1 MGDGTLGDGT
11 SQRDSD
17 AVVIGGGMGGRA
29 ACLHLARAGM
39 KVTCVEPKT
48 EIGQPVGES
57 LDWSSPELLKALG
70 LPMEQLVS
78 TSVATWKRH
87 VTLKMP
93 SGEPEHYVPV
103 PWLARQPFNVE
114 LRTIHVDRTRLDRE
128 LMDAVIRSGVNVV
141 HEKVARI
148 ESTGKRIDAI
158 QTESGQ
164 RYSAKWFVDAS
175 GLGSSLFARHF
186 GLRAIQSGPA
196 KAAMW
201 TYFTVDESLEG
212 TTLYMEPRAGE
223 YLNWVWEIP
232 VQPDVVSVGYV
243 ITGSAM
249 KARREA
255 GESVETIF
263 RNQLEKFPRFVELL
277 AKRPLGEVNV
287 TSFRARTY
295 IGTAGPNWLIVGEAA
310 SMVDPI
316 TSNGVTAALRHA
328 AEGCAL
334 ILRYRESG
342 RLPLRARICYSARV
356 VYMGKFFNGGIEKL
370 VYEPPV
376 RNRIGLRHAG
386 TVYISPAWGMNLVY
400 ARTSPRG
407 MFMTALFGLW
417 LLFFRV
423 TTWIVYRVCKLLPK
437 SADATGC

>member
-1 MGDGTLGDGT
+1 MVDWT
-11 SQRDSD
+11 SQRESG
-17 AVVIGGGMGGRA
+17 VVVVGGGMAGRA

-39 KVTCVEPKT
+39 KVTCIEPRK

-57 LDWSSPELLKALG
+57 LDWSSPELLRALG

-93 SGEPEHYVPV
+93 SGPPEHYVPI

-114 LRTIHVDRTRLDRE
+114 LRTIHVDRTRLDCE
-128 LMDAVIRSGVNVV
+128 LMDAAIRSGVKFVN
-141 HEKVARI
+141 EKVSRV
-148 ESTGKRIDAI
+148 ESTGKRIDGI
-158 QTESGQ
+158 QTENGE
-164 RYSAKWFVDAS
+164 RYSAKWFIDAS
-175 GLGSSLFARHF
+175 GLGASVFARHF
-186 GLRAIQSGPA
+186 KLRAILSGPP
-196 KAAMW
+196 KVAMW
-201 TYFTVDESLEG
+201 TYFTVGESIEG
-212 TTLYMEPRAGE
+212 TTLYMDPQAGE
-223 YLNWVWEIP
+223 YLDWVWEIP
-232 VQPDVVSVGYV
+232 VQPDVVSVGHV
-243 ITGSAM
+243 ITGVGM

-255 GESVETIF
+255 GQSVEEIF
-263 RNQLEKFPRFVELL
+263 RSQLEKFPRFASLL
-277 AKRPLGEVNV
+277 AERPMGEVNV
-287 TSFRARTY
+287 TSFRARTH

-334 ILRYRESG
+334 ILKNRDGG
-342 RLPLRARICYSARV
+342 RLPLRARVCYSARV

-370 VYEPPV
+370 VYEPAV

-400 ARTSPRG
+400 ARTRPKGIFS
-407 MFMTALFGLW
+407 TALFGLS
-417 LLFFRV
+417 LLFFRMA
-423 TTWIVYRVCKLLPK
+423 TWVVYRICKLLPQ
-437 SADATGC
+437 SAEAADC

>member
-1 MGDGTLGDGT
+1 MNAPTA
-11 SQRDSD
+11 QFDSD
-17 AVVIGGGMGGRA
+17 VVVIGGGLAGRA
-29 ACLHLARAGM
+29 ACIHLARAGM
-39 KVTCVEPKT
+39 KVTCVEPRT

-70 LPMEQLVS
+70 LPMEWLVS

-128 LMDAVIRSGVNVV
+128 LMDAVVQSGVNVV
-141 HEKVARI
+141 YEKVAGVQSEDRRV
-148 ESTGKRIDAI
+148 TAI

-164 RYSAKWFVDAS
+164 RFLAKWFIDAS
-175 GLGSSLFARHF
+175 GLGAAVFARHF
-186 GLRAIQSGPA
+186 KLRAIDSGPA
-196 KAAMW
+196 KAAIW
-201 TYFTVDESLEG
+201 TYFTVNESIEG

-223 YLNWVWEIP
+223 YLNWMWEIP
-232 VQPDVVSVGYV
+232 VQPNVVSVGYV
-243 ITGSAM
+243 ITGAAM

-255 GESVETIF
+255 GESVEGIF
-263 RNQLEKFPRFVELL
+263 RSQLEKFPRFASLLTEKPMGELHV
-277 AKRPLGEVNV
+277 R
-287 TSFRARTY
+287 SFRARTHF
-295 IGTAGPNWLIVGEAA
+295 GTAGPNWLVVGEAA
-310 SMVDPI
+310 AMVDPI

-334 ILRYRESG
+334 ISKYRERG
-342 RLPLRARICYSARV
+342 RLPLRARLCYSARV
-356 VYMGKFFNGGIEKL
+356 VFMAKFFNGGIEKL

-386 TVYISPAWGMNLVY
+386 TVYISPAWGMNLIY
-400 ARTSPRG
+400 ARTKPKGILS
-407 MFMTALFGLW
+407 TALFGLS
-417 LLFFRV
+417 LLFFRAA
-423 TTWIVYRVCKLLPK
+423 TWVVYRVCKLLPT
-437 SADATGC
+437 AAEAAGC

>member
-1 MGDGTLGDGT
+1 MIHGT
-11 SQRDSD
+11 SQAESD
-17 AVVIGGGMGGRA
+17 VVVVGGGMAGRA

-39 KVTCVEPKT
+39 KVTCLEPHT

-57 LDWSSPELLKALG
+57 LDWSSPELLRALG

-93 SGEPEHYVPV
+93 TGSPEHYVPV
-103 PWLARQPFNVE
+103 PWLANRPFNVE
-114 LRTIHVDRTRLDRE
+114 LKTIHVDRTRLDRE
-128 LMDAVIRSGVNVV
+128 LMDAAIRSGVNVV
-141 HEKVARI
+141 HEKVTRVLSERKSINAV
-148 ESTGKRIDAI
+148 ET
-158 QTESGQ
+158 TSGRRFQ
-164 RYSAKWFVDAS
+164 AKWFIDAS
-175 GLGSSLFARHF
+175 GLGASLFARHF
-186 GLRAIQSGPA
+186 QPGTIHSGPP

-201 TYFTVDESLEG
+201 TYFTVNESIEG
-212 TTLYMEPRAGE
+212 TTLYMEPRASE
-223 YLNWVWEIP
+223 YLNWIWEIP

-249 KARREA
+249 KARREQ

-263 RNQLEKFPRFVELL
+263 RSQLEKFPRFRALL
-277 AKRPLGEVNV
+277 DEKPLGEVHV
-287 TSFRARTY
+287 TSFRARTHM
-295 IGTAGPNWLIVGEAA
+295 GTAGPNWLIAGEAA

-334 ILRYRESG
+334 ILKNRESG
-342 RLPLRARICYSARV
+342 RLPFLARICYSARV

-400 ARTSPRG
+400 ARTRPKGIFS
-407 MFMTALFGLW
+407 TALFGLS

-423 TTWIVYRVCKLLPK
+423 ATWVVYQVCKLLPQ
-437 SADATGC
+437 SAKAAGC

>member
-1 MGDGTLGDGT
+1 M
-11 SQRDSD
+11 
-17 AVVIGGGMGGRA
+17 
-29 ACLHLARAGM
+29 
-39 KVTCVEPKT
+39 
-48 EIGQPVGES
+48 
-57 LDWSSPELLKALG
+57 
-70 LPMEQLVS
+70 
-78 TSVATWKRH
+78 
-87 VTLKMP
+87 
-93 SGEPEHYVPV
+93 
-103 PWLARQPFNVE
+103 
-114 LRTIHVDRTRLDRE
+114 
-128 LMDAVIRSGVNVV
+128 
-141 HEKVARI
+141 
-148 ESTGKRIDAI
+148 
-158 QTESGQ
+158 
-164 RYSAKWFVDAS
+164 
-175 GLGSSLFARHF
+175 
-186 GLRAIQSGPA
+186 
-196 KAAMW
+196 
-201 TYFTVDESLEG
+201 
-212 TTLYMEPRAGE
+212 
-223 YLNWVWEIP
+223 
-232 VQPDVVSVGYV
+232 
-243 ITGSAM
+243 
-249 KARREA
+249 
-255 GESVETIF
+255 
-263 RNQLEKFPRFVELL
+263 
-277 AKRPLGEVNV
+277 
-287 TSFRARTY
+287 
-295 IGTAGPNWLIVGEAA
+295 IVGEAA

>member
-1 MGDGTLGDGT
+1 MDKT
-11 SQRDSD
+11 SQLESD
-17 AVVIGGGMGGRA
+17 VVVVGGGMAGRA

-39 KVTCVEPKT
+39 TVTCIEPRT

-114 LRTIHVDRTRLDRE
+114 VRTIHVDRTRLDRE
-128 LMDAVIRSGVNVV
+128 LMNAVVRSGVNVV
-141 HEKVARI
+141 RDKVARV
-148 ESTGKRIDAI
+148 ESDRKRVVAVE
-158 QTESGQ
+158 TAGGQ
-164 RYSAKWFVDAS
+164 RYAAKWFVDAS
-175 GLGSSLFARHF
+175 GYGASLFARHF
-186 GLRAIQSGPA
+186 GLRAIQSGPP

-201 TYFTVDESLEG
+201 TYFTVKESIEG

-223 YLNWVWEIP
+223 YLNWIWEIP
-232 VQPDVVSVGYV
+232 VQPDAVSVGYV
-243 ITGSAM
+243 ITGAAM

-255 GESVETIF
+255 GESVEGIF
-263 RNQLEKFPRFVELL
+263 RSQMEKFPRFAGLL
-277 AKRPLGEVNV
+277 AEKPMGEVHV
-287 TSFRARTY
+287 TSFRARTH

-334 ILRYRESG
+334 IEKHRESG
-342 RLPLRARICYSARV
+342 RIPWLARVCYSARV

-400 ARTSPRG
+400 ARTKPRG
-407 MFMTALFGLW
+407 VLSTMLFGLS
-417 LLFFRV
+417 LLCFRAA
-423 TTWIVYRVCKLLPK
+423 TWVVYRVCKLLPT
-437 SADATGC
+437 AAEATGC

>member
-1 MGDGTLGDGT
+1 MVDGT
-11 SQRDSD
+11 SQRESD
-17 AVVIGGGMGGRA
+17 VVVVGGGMAGRA

-39 KVTCVEPKT
+39 KVTCIEPRK

-57 LDWSSPELLKALG
+57 LDWSSPELLRALG

-93 SGEPEHYVPV
+93 SGPPEHYVPV

-128 LMDAVIRSGVNVV
+128 LMDAAIQSGVKFVN
-141 HEKVARI
+141 EKVSRV
-148 ESTGKRIDAI
+148 ESTGKRIDGI
-158 QTESGQ
+158 QTENGE
-164 RYSAKWFVDAS
+164 RYSAKWFIDAS
-175 GLGSSLFARHF
+175 GLGASVFARHF
-186 GLRAIQSGPA
+186 KLRAILSGPP
-196 KAAMW
+196 KVAMW
-201 TYFTVDESLEG
+201 TYFTVGESIEG
-212 TTLYMEPRAGE
+212 TTLYMDPQAGE
-223 YLNWVWEIP
+223 YLDWVWEIP
-232 VQPDVVSVGYV
+232 VQPDVVSVGHV
-243 ITGSAM
+243 ITGVGM

-255 GESVETIF
+255 GQSVEEIF
-263 RNQLEKFPRFVELL
+263 RSQLEKFPRFASLL
-277 AKRPLGEVNV
+277 AERPMGEVNV
-287 TSFRARTY
+287 TSFRARTH

-334 ILRYRESG
+334 ILKNRDGG
-342 RLPLRARICYSARV
+342 RLPLRARVCYSARV

-370 VYEPPV
+370 VYEPAV

-400 ARTSPRG
+400 ARTRPKGIFS
-407 MFMTALFGLW
+407 TALFGLS
-417 LLFFRV
+417 LLFFRMA
-423 TTWIVYRVCKLLPK
+423 TWVVYRICKLLPQ
-437 SADATGC
+437 SAEAADC

>member
-1 MGDGTLGDGT
+1 MADATT
-11 SQRDSD
+11 QQDSD
-17 AVVIGGGMGGRA
+17 IVVVGGGMAGRA

-39 KVTCVEPKT
+39 KVTCIEPRT
-48 EIGQPVGES
+48 ELGQPVGES
-57 LDWSSPELLKALG
+57 LDWSSPELLKTLG

-93 SGEPEHYVPV
+93 SGPAEHYVPV

-128 LMDAVIRSGVNVV
+128 LMDAVIRSGVNLV
-141 HEKVARI
+141 HEKVSSVESNGKKIVAVVTASGARF
-148 ESTGKRIDAI
+148 
-158 QTESGQ
+158 
-164 RYSAKWFVDAS
+164 SAKWFVDAS
-175 GLGSSLFARHF
+175 GLGASLFARHF
-186 GLRAIQSGPA
+186 QLRAINSGPP

-201 TYFTVDESLEG
+201 TYFHVNESIEG

-223 YLNWVWEIP
+223 YLNWIWEIP

-243 ITGSAM
+243 VTGTAM
-249 KARREA
+249 KKGREA
-255 GESVETIF
+255 GESVEEIF
-263 RNQLEKFPRFVELL
+263 RSQLERFPRFASML
-277 AKRPLGEVNV
+277 AEKPLSEVNV

-295 IGTAGPNWLIVGEAA
+295 IGTAGPNWLIAGEAA

-334 ILRYRESG
+334 ILKYREHG
-342 RLPLRARICYSARV
+342 RLPLRTRICYSARV

-376 RNRIGLRHAG
+376 RSRIGLRHAG

-400 ARTSPRG
+400 ARTKPRG
-407 MFMTALFGLW
+407 IFSTALFGLS
-417 LLFFRV
+417 LLFFRAA
-423 TTWIVYRVCKLLPK
+423 TWVVYRVCKLLPK
-437 SADATGC
+437 PAEAGC

>member
-1 MGDGTLGDGT
+1 MTAPT
-11 SQRDSD
+11 AQFDSD
-17 AVVIGGGMGGRA
+17 VVVIGGGLAGRA
-29 ACLHLARAGM
+29 ACIHLARAGM
-39 KVTCVEPKT
+39 KVTCVEPRT

-70 LPMEQLVS
+70 LPMEWLVS

-128 LMDAVIRSGVNVV
+128 LMDAVVQSGVNVV
-141 HEKVARI
+141 YEKVAGVQSEDRRV
-148 ESTGKRIDAI
+148 TAI

-164 RYSAKWFVDAS
+164 RFLAKWFIDAS
-175 GLGSSLFARHF
+175 GLGAAIFARHF
-186 GLRAIQSGPA
+186 KLRAIHSGPA
-196 KAAMW
+196 KAAIW
-201 TYFTVDESLEG
+201 TYFTVNESIEG

-223 YLNWVWEIP
+223 YLNWIWEIP
-232 VQPDVVSVGYV
+232 VQPNVVSVGYV
-243 ITGSAM
+243 ITGAAM

-255 GESVETIF
+255 GESVEGIF
-263 RNQLEKFPRFVELL
+263 RSQLEKFPRFASLL
-277 AKRPLGEVNV
+277 AEKSMGEVHV
-287 TSFRARTY
+287 RSFRARAHF
-295 IGTAGPNWLIVGEAA
+295 GTAGPNWLVVGEAA
-310 SMVDPI
+310 AMVDPI

-334 ILRYRESG
+334 ILKYRERG
-342 RLPLRARICYSARV
+342 RLPLRARLCYSARV
-356 VYMGKFFNGGIEKL
+356 VFMAKFFNGGIEKL

-400 ARTSPRG
+400 ARTKPKGILS
-407 MFMTALFGLW
+407 TALFGLS
-417 LLFFRV
+417 LLFFRAA
-423 TTWIVYRVCKLLPK
+423 TWVVYRVCKLLPTPVE
-437 SADATGC
+437 AAGC

>member
-1 MGDGTLGDGT
+1 MADGMAG
-11 SQRDSD
+11 RDSD
-17 AVVIGGGMGGRA
+17 VVVIGGGMAGRA

-39 KVTCVEPKT
+39 TVTCVEPKAD
-48 EIGQPVGES
+48 IGQPVGES

-93 SGEPEHYVPV
+93 SGPPEHYVPL
-103 PWLARQPFNVE
+103 PWMARQPFNVE

-128 LMDAVIRSGVNVV
+128 LMDAVVRSGVNVV
-141 HEKVARI
+141 HEKVARV
-148 ESTGKRIDAI
+148 ESRGKKMEAI

-164 RYSAKWFVDAS
+164 RYAAKWFVDAS
-175 GLGSSLFARHF
+175 GSGASLLARHF
-186 GLRAIQSGPA
+186 ELKAIQSGPP
-196 KAAMW
+196 KVAMW

-223 YLNWVWEIP
+223 YLNWIWEIP
-232 VQPDVVSVGYV
+232 VQPDMVSVGYV
-243 ITGSAM
+243 VTGAAM

-263 RNQLEKFPRFVELL
+263 RSQLEKFPRFAGLL
-277 AKRPLGEVNV
+277 AKKAMGEVNV
-287 TSFRARTY
+287 TSFRARTH

-328 AEGCAL
+328 TEGCAL
-334 ILRYRESG
+334 ILKNRESG
-342 RLPLRARICYSARV
+342 RLPLRARICYSTRV
-356 VYMGKFFNGGIEKL
+356 VYMGEFFNGGIEKL

-407 MFMTALFGLW
+407 IFMTALFGLS
-417 LLFFRV
+417 LLFFRAA
-423 TTWIVYRVCKLLPK
+423 TWVVYRVCKLLPK
-437 SADATGC
+437 PAEATGY